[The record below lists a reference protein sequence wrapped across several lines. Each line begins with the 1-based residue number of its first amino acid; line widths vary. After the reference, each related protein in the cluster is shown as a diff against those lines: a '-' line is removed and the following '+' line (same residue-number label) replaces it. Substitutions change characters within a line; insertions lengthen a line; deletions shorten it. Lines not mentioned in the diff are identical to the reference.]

1 MKTRM
6 KGVRPET
13 GAETRVHRLH
23 SGSERGFGILLILL
37 ALVVTLLMMGL
48 AIDTGQ
54 VFVVQSELQALADN
68 AAVTAAYELDGTW
81 RGIERATAAAGR
93 IRQSAV
99 TQGDF
104 TFAEPARGDLGVL
117 FAMAPKG
124 PWRRKPPS
132 AVGYRF
138 VKVNARAV
146 ARLWLLP
153 VLPNIRA
160 HHPVSATA
168 VAGQVRVRA
177 AGEGLAPFSPDAHDP
192 SDPNFGFIPGESY
205 TLHWASGGRCTG
217 DRDFQ
222 PGGSDRKR
230 GYLDVGQRSDE
241 AGVEDAVLNAAYY
254 LERPLSAGSEVH
266 PMQEEVDPGPAL
278 DRLFHQDTDTAS
290 ISAADYRERGN
301 GRRVLIVPVNNG
313 NDPALVAGF
322 AAFLEQAAAC
332 GDRGPCCATY
342 IGPAP
347 VLHGKGNGA
356 GPPGLYEVR
365 LLQ

>member
-1 MKTRM
+1 MKTRT
-6 KGVRPET
+6 KRVCPET
-13 GAETRVHRLH
+13 GVQPRARRLN
-23 SGSERGFGILLILL
+23 SGSERGFGILLVLL

-54 VFVVQSELQALADN
+54 VFIVQSELQAFADN

-81 RGIERATAAAGR
+81 RGIERATAAADR

-99 TQGDF
+99 TRGDF
-104 TFAEPARGDLGVL
+104 TFAEPARSNLNVL
-117 FAMAPKG
+117 FALAPKG
-124 PWRRKPPS
+124 SWRRKPPS

-138 VKVNARAV
+138 VKVNTRAV

-192 SDPNFGFIPGESY
+192 SDPNFGFVPGESY
-205 TLHWASGGRCTG
+205 TLRWA
-217 DRDFQ
+217 
-222 PGGSDRKR
+222 PGGGCAGDQGFRPGGAGRKR
-230 GYLDVGQRSDE
+230 GYLDVGQRGDE
-241 AGVEDAVLNAAYY
+241 AGMEDAVLNAAYY

-266 PMQEEVDPGPAL
+266 YMQEEVDPGSAL

-290 ISAADYRERGN
+290 VSAADYRERGN
-301 GRRVLIVPVNNG
+301 GRRVLIVPVNDG

-322 AAFLEQAAAC
+322 AAFLEQASAC
-332 GDRGPCCATY
+332 GDNGPCCATY

-365 LLQ
+365 LLR